1 MLREEKNIIQEGNT
15 CMIIFKEKGTFDHS
29 EDFLKKIV
37 KGDYID
43 IAVLEKYGE
52 KGVEALSSAT
62 PKKTGLTASSWNY
75 KILKKKGTYE
85 LLWYNTNIKKGVPI
99 AIILNYGHGTKNGTY
114 VSGRNY
120 IQPAIKPIFDN
131 LANEIWRGVHIK

>member
-1 MLREEKNIIQEGNT
+1 
-15 CMIIFKEKGTFDHS
+15 MIIFKEKGTFDHS

-99 AIILNYGHGTKNGTY
+99 AIILNYGHGTSNGAY

-120 IQPAIKPIFDN
+120 IQPAIKPIFDK
-131 LANEIWRGVHIK
+131 LADEIWRGVHIK